1 MSMRLLAL
9 IGLALAGCSRAPADG
24 QDVLARAPAPL
35 LIETGGGTL
44 CNGVRLDPDTVA
56 TAAHCL
62 ADGTGITLRD
72 GANRVRATDV
82 VLHPAFALLSAQG
95 AGGVDLARL
104 SVAAPAGDAAG
115 RVALRPVGP
124 GPVTI
129 LALAPDGTSRRVSC
143 DVLGQSGRLTELAC
157 AVALGWSGAPVVQDG
172 ALVGILSARGRAD
185 GVAVA
190 QIADATLL
198 STF

>member
-1 MSMRLLAL
+1 MRLAAL
-9 IGLALAGCSRAPADG
+9 IGLALASCDRAPE
-24 QDVLARAPAPL
+24 QDRSAPTREPVPL
-35 LIETGGGTL
+35 LVDTAGGTL
-44 CNGVRLDPDTVA
+44 CNGVRLDPETVA

-62 ADGTGITLRD
+62 ADGTAASLRE
-72 GANRVRATDV
+72 GGSRTRVRAAV
-82 VLHPAFALLSAQG
+82 PHPAFALLSTQG

-104 SVAAPAGDAAG
+104 FAAAPDGDDAG
-115 RVALRPVGP
+115 RVALRAIGP

-129 LALAPDGTSRRVSC
+129 LALTPDGVPRRVSC
-143 DVLGQSGRLTELAC
+143 DVLGRSGRMTEVSC

-172 ALVGILSARGRAD
+172 ALVGILSARGRAG

-190 QIADATLL
+190 QVADATLL